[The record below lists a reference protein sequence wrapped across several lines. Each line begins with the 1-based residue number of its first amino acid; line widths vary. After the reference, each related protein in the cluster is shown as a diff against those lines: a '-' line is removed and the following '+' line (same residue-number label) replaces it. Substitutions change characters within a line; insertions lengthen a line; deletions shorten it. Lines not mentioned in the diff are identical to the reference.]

1 MQDDP
6 DSARS
11 HGQPSAPRFVSAR
24 DVAERAGVSRSAV
37 SRTFTPGASVAPETR
52 ARIMEAAH
60 ALGYQV
66 NDLARGLLAN
76 RSRIVGLVATRP
88 EVGFRAHLTAALAS
102 VLIARGSVPVLI
114 NTGET
119 EEETTAAHRTLF
131 GHRAEAVIV
140 LSGSPPSSFIEQARV
155 NGLPLVAIGREATGI
170 DHVQTTNAAAARRI
184 VAAFAAAG
192 HRRLGFAGSESGTPS
207 IVEREKAFVSEAT
220 ALGLD
225 VRVARGTDSDYD
237 GGRTAAQ
244 ELFSPLFST
253 ADRPT
258 ALFAVNDLIAFGAI
272 DHLRTTIGLRVPED
286 VAVVGFDDLPEA
298 GWLAYRLTTFR
309 QDPLTMA
316 EKAVALL
323 EARSGHPSSAPVTL
337 RVEAD
342 LKIRDSFR
350 PADAPHLA

>member
-11 HGQPSAPRFVSAR
+11 RGQSSAPRFVSAR

-37 SRTFTPGASVAPETR
+37 SRTFTPGASVATETR

-170 DHVQTTNAAAARRI
+170 DHIQTANAAAARRI

-192 HRRLGFAGSESGTPS
+192 HRRLGFVGSESGTPS
-207 IVEREKAFVSEAT
+207 IVEREQVFVAEAT

-244 ELFSPLFST
+244 KLFST

-272 DHLRTTIGLRVPED
+272 DHLRSTIGLRVPED

-323 EARSGHPSSAPVTL
+323 EARSGDPSSAPVTL
-337 RVEAD
+337 RVEAS
-342 LKIRDSFR
+342 LVIRDSFR
-350 PADAPHLA
+350 PADARI